1 MSDDPIVQMTG
12 IRKDFTGVRALDGV
26 DFTLRPGEI
35 HAVMGE
41 NGAGKSTL
49 IKVLTGVHHPDAGEI
64 LLDGRPV
71 RFHSPGAAQAA
82 GISTVYQEVNL
93 TDNLS
98 VAENLFAGRE
108 PRLGPFI
115 NFRAMRRKA
124 KALLDDIGIDLNV
137 AAPLSSY
144 SIAMQQLVAIARA
157 VDIEAKV
164 LILDEPTSSLDRD
177 EVAVLLGVMRRL
189 AENGTAMV
197 FISHFLDQVYEIC
210 DRMTVL
216 RNGQLVGEWATADLP
231 ENALIG
237 HMLGREAATLEQI
250 ERTAAAHHVEDEA
263 PLVRATGLGRK
274 GSITPYDLEVRRG
287 EVVGL
292 AGLLGSG
299 RTETVRLIAGADR
312 ADSGSLVFDGEATGS
327 GLQSHNPRTASA
339 RGIAYCPENRKTEGL
354 VGDLT
359 VAENMILAMQASRGW
374 ARSIPVARRD
384 KLVAEF
390 IEKLDI
396 RPANPDMPVKNLSG
410 GNQQKVLLARW
421 MLIEPKLL
429 ILDEPTRG
437 IDVGAKADIQKL
449 VAELSA
455 DGMSVLFV
463 SAELDEVT
471 RLSDRIAVLRD
482 RELIA
487 VLEAEA
493 DMTTE
498 KIVDTIVAGGQ
509 GE

>member
-1 MSDDPIVQMTG
+1 MSAALVSMTG
-12 IRKDFTGVRALDGV
+12 IVKDFTGVRALDGV

-49 IKVLTGVHHPDAGEI
+49 IKVLTGVHAHDAGEI
-64 LLDGRPV
+64 LLDGKPV
-71 RFHSPGAAQAA
+71 RFNSPGAAQAA
-82 GISTVYQEVNL
+82 GIATVYQEVNL
-93 TDNLS
+93 TENLS
-98 VAENLFAGRE
+98 VAENLLAGRE

-124 KALLDDIGIDLNV
+124 KALLDDLGIDLNV

-157 VDIEAKV
+157 VDIDAKV

-177 EVAVLLGVMRRL
+177 EVAVLLGLMRRL
-189 AENGTAMV
+189 AAERGTAMV
-197 FISHFLDQVYEIC
+197 FISHFLEQVYDIC

-216 RNGQLVGEWATADLP
+216 RNGKLVGEWATADLP
-231 ENALIG
+231 ESELIG
-237 HMLGREAATLEQI
+237 HMLGREAAALEQL
-250 ERTAAAHHVEDEA
+250 ERSVAGHEVADEA
-263 PLVRATGLGRK
+263 PLLSAKGLGRK
-274 GSITPYDLEVRRG
+274 GSIAPYDLDVRRG

-312 ADSGSLVFDGEATGS
+312 ADSGSLSFDGAKVAG
-327 GLQSHNPRTASA
+327 HNPRTAAA
-339 RGIAYCPENRKTEGL
+339 RGIAFCPENRKTEGL

-359 VAENMILAMQASRGW
+359 VAENMILAMQAARGW
-374 ARSIPVARRD
+374 ARTIPQSQRNRV
-384 KLVAEF
+384 VAEF
-390 IEKLDI
+390 IDKLGI
-396 RPANPDMPVKNLSG
+396 RPGDPDMPVKNLSG

-449 VAELSA
+449 VAELSGE
-455 DGMSVLFV
+455 GMAVLFV

-482 RELIA
+482 RELIS
-487 VLEAEA
+487 VLESEA

-498 KIVDTIVAGGQ
+498 RIVDTIVAGG
-509 GE
+509 GSE

>member
-1 MSDDPIVQMTG
+1 MSTAPPGAPLVTMTG
-12 IRKDFTGVRALDGV
+12 IVKDFTGVRALDGV

-49 IKVLTGVHHPDAGEI
+49 IKVLTGVHGHDAGEI
-64 LLDGRPV
+64 LLDGRAV
-71 RFHSPGAAQAA
+71 RFSGPKAAQAA

-93 TDNLS
+93 AENLS
-98 VAENLFAGRE
+98 VAENLLAGRE

-115 NFRAMRRKA
+115 DFRAMRRRA
-124 KALLDDIGIDLNV
+124 EALLDDLGIELNV
-137 AAPLSSY
+137 AAPLSAY

-157 VDIEAKV
+157 VNIDAKV

-177 EVAVLLGVMRRL
+177 EVAVLLGLMRRL
-189 AENGTAMV
+189 AAEKGTAMV

-216 RNGQLVGEWATADLP
+216 RNGRLVGEWATADLG
-231 ENALIG
+231 ESELIG

-250 ERTAAAHHVEDEA
+250 ERAAAAHHVADEA
-263 PLVRATGLGRK
+263 PLVDAKGLGRK
-274 GSITPYDLEVRRG
+274 GSIAPFDLTVRRG

-299 RTETVRLIAGADR
+299 RTETARLLAGADR
-312 ADSGSLVFDGEATGS
+312 ADAGELDFEGARVG
-327 GLQSHNPRTASA
+327 GHNPRTAA
-339 RGIAYCPENRKTEGL
+339 GRGIAFCPENRKTEGL
-354 VGDLT
+354 VGELT

-374 ARSIPVARRD
+374 VRSIPAAQRTR
-384 KLVAEF
+384 LVAEF
-390 IEKLDI
+390 IDKLGI
-396 RPANPDMPVKNLSG
+396 RPADPDMPVKHLSG

-437 IDVGAKADIQKL
+437 IDVGAKADIQRL
-449 VAELSA
+449 VAELSGG
-455 DGMSVLFV
+455 GMAVVFV

-482 RELIA
+482 RALIA
-487 VLEAEA
+487 TLEAEA

-498 KIVDTIVAGGQ
+498 RIVDTIVAGG
-509 GE
+509 ER

>member
-1 MSDDPIVQMTG
+1 MSDEPIVQMTG
-12 IRKDFTGVRALDGV
+12 ITKDFTGVRALDGV

-49 IKVLTGVHHPDAGEI
+49 IKVLTGVHTPDAGQI
-64 LLDGRPV
+64 RLDGRPV
-71 RFHSPGAAQAA
+71 RFNSPKAAQAG

-93 TDNLS
+93 TENLS

-115 NFRAMRRKA
+115 NFRAMRRRA
-124 KALLDDIGIDLNV
+124 RALLEDIGIDLNV
-137 AAPLSSY
+137 AAPLGSY

-157 VDIEAKV
+157 VDIKAKV

-177 EVAVLLGVMRRL
+177 EVAVLLRVMRRL

-197 FISHFLDQVYEIC
+197 FISHFLDQVYEIS

-216 RNGQLVGEWATADLP
+216 RNGTLVGEWESAALP
-231 ENALIG
+231 ESDLIG

-250 ERTAAAHHVEDEA
+250 ERQAGEHKPDRGEPIVSAK
-263 PLVRATGLGRK
+263 GLGRK
-274 GSITPYDLEVRRG
+274 GSIAPYDLEVHAG

-312 ADSGSLVFDGEATGS
+312 HDSGTLAFEGKSVG
-327 GLQSHNPRTASA
+327 SHNPRTAA
-339 RGIAYCPENRKTEGL
+339 LRGIAFCPENRKTEGL

-359 VAENMILAMQASRGW
+359 VAENMILAMQASKGW
-374 ARSIPVARRD
+374 ARTVPPAQRSR
-384 KLVAEF
+384 LVAEF

-396 RPANPDMPVKNLSG
+396 RPANPDLPVKNLSG

-437 IDVGAKADIQKL
+437 IDVGAKADIQRL
-449 VAELSA
+449 VTELSG
-455 DGMSVLFV
+455 DGMAVLFV

-487 VLEAEA
+487 TLETEA
-493 DMTTE
+493 DMTSE
-498 KIVDTIVAGGQ
+498 KIVDTIVAKGGDQ
-509 GE
+509 

>member
-1 MSDDPIVQMTG
+1 MSAALVSMTG
-12 IRKDFTGVRALDGV
+12 IVKDFTGVRALDGV

-49 IKVLTGVHHPDAGEI
+49 IKVLTGVHAHDAGEI
-64 LLDGRPV
+64 LLDGKPV
-71 RFHSPGAAQAA
+71 RFNSPGAAQAA
-82 GISTVYQEVNL
+82 GIATVYQEVNL
-93 TDNLS
+93 TENLS
-98 VAENLFAGRE
+98 VAENLLAGRE

-124 KALLDDIGIDLNV
+124 NALLDDLGIDLNV

-157 VDIEAKV
+157 VDIDAKV

-177 EVAVLLGVMRRL
+177 EVAVLLGLMRRL
-189 AENGTAMV
+189 AAERGTAMV
-197 FISHFLDQVYEIC
+197 FISHFLEQVYDIC

-216 RNGQLVGEWATADLP
+216 RNGKLVGEWATADLP
-231 ENALIG
+231 ESELIG
-237 HMLGREAATLEQI
+237 HMLGREAAALEQL
-250 ERTAAAHHVEDEA
+250 ERSVAGHEVADEA
-263 PLVRATGLGRK
+263 PLLSAKGLGRK
-274 GSITPYDLEVRRG
+274 GSIAPYDLDVRRG
-287 EVVGL
+287 EVIGL

-312 ADSGSLVFDGEATGS
+312 ADSGSLSFDGESVKG
-327 GLQSHNPRTASA
+327 HNPRTAAA
-339 RGIAYCPENRKTEGL
+339 RGIAFCPENRKTEGL

-359 VAENMILAMQASRGW
+359 VAENMILAMQAARGW
-374 ARSIPVARRD
+374 ARTIPQSQRNRV
-384 KLVAEF
+384 VAEF
-390 IEKLDI
+390 IDKLGI
-396 RPANPDMPVKNLSG
+396 RPGDPDMPVKNLSG

-449 VAELSA
+449 VAELSGE
-455 DGMSVLFV
+455 GMAVLFV

-482 RELIA
+482 RELIS
-487 VLEAEA
+487 VLESEA

-498 KIVDTIVAGGQ
+498 RIVDTIVAGG
-509 GE
+509 GSE

>member
-1 MSDDPIVQMTG
+1 MSDEPIVQMAG
-12 IRKDFTGVRALDGV
+12 ITKDFTGVRALESV

-35 HAVMGE
+35 HAIMGE

-49 IKVLTGVHHPDAGEI
+49 IKVLTGVHAPDAGRI
-64 LLDGRPV
+64 LLDGEPV
-71 RFHSPGAAQAA
+71 RFHSPGQAQAA

-124 KALLDDIGIDLNV
+124 SALLDQIGIDLNV

-157 VDIEAKV
+157 VDFEAKV

-177 EVAVLLGVMRRL
+177 EVEVLMRVMRKL
-189 AENGTAMV
+189 AGDGVAMV
-197 FISHFLDQVYEIC
+197 FISHFLDQVYEVC

-216 RNGQLVGEWATADLP
+216 RNGKLVGDWDTDALP
-231 ENALIG
+231 ENELIG
-237 HMLGREAATLEQI
+237 HMLGREVETLEAI
-250 ERTAAAHHVEDEA
+250 EHRPDRWPPGDAA
-263 PLVRATGLGRK
+263 PLVSAEGLGRR
-274 GSITPYDLEVRRG
+274 GSIAPFDLDVREG

-299 RTETVRLIAGADR
+299 RTETARLIAGADR
-312 ADSGSLVFDGEATGS
+312 HDSGSLSLDGSKLRG
-327 GLQSHNPRTASA
+327 HNPRTAAA
-339 RGIAYCPENRKTEGL
+339 RGIGFCPENRKTEGL
-354 VGDLT
+354 VPDLS
-359 VAENMILAMQASRGW
+359 VAENIVLAMQAARGW
-374 ARSIPVARRD
+374 ARTIPPARRD

-390 IEKLDI
+390 IAKLDI
-396 RPANPDMPVKNLSG
+396 RPADPHLPVKNLSG

-421 MLIEPKLL
+421 MLLQPRLL

-437 IDVGAKADIQKL
+437 IDVGAKADIQRL
-449 VAELSA
+449 VNELSD
-455 DGMSVLFV
+455 DGMAVMFI

-482 RELIA
+482 REMIDILG
-487 VLEAEA
+487 AESE
-493 DMTTE
+493 MTTE
-498 KIVDTIVAGGQ
+498 RIVDTIVAKGGEQ
-509 GE
+509 

>member
-1 MSDDPIVQMTG
+1 
-12 IRKDFTGVRALDGV
+12 
-26 DFTLRPGEI
+26 
-35 HAVMGE
+35 
-41 NGAGKSTL
+41 
-49 IKVLTGVHHPDAGEI
+49 
-64 LLDGRPV
+64 
-71 RFHSPGAAQAA
+71 
-82 GISTVYQEVNL
+82 
-93 TDNLS
+93 
-98 VAENLFAGRE
+98 
-108 PRLGPFI
+108 
-115 NFRAMRRKA
+115 
-124 KALLDDIGIDLNV
+124 
-137 AAPLSSY
+137 
-144 SIAMQQLVAIARA
+144 
-157 VDIEAKV
+157 
-164 LILDEPTSSLDRD
+164 
-177 EVAVLLGVMRRL
+177 
-189 AENGTAMV
+189 
-197 FISHFLDQVYEIC
+197 
-210 DRMTVL
+210 
-216 RNGQLVGEWATADLP
+216 
-231 ENALIG
+231 
-237 HMLGREAATLEQI
+237 MLGREAAALEQL
-250 ERTAAAHHVEDEA
+250 ERSVAGHEVADEA
-263 PLVRATGLGRK
+263 PLLTATGLGRK
-274 GSITPYDLEVRRG
+274 GSIAPYDLDVRRG

-312 ADSGSLVFDGEATGS
+312 ADSGNLVFDGKSVS
-327 GLQSHNPRTASA
+327 GHNPRTAAA
-339 RGIAYCPENRKTEGL
+339 RGIAFCPENRKTEGL

-359 VAENMILAMQASRGW
+359 VAENMILAMQAARGW

-384 KLVAEF
+384 KVVAEF

-396 RPANPDMPVKNLSG
+396 RPANPHMPVKNLSG

-498 KIVDTIVAGGQ
+498 KIVDTIVAGGH
-509 GE
+509 GNE

>member
-1 MSDDPIVQMTG
+1 MSAALVSMTG
-12 IRKDFTGVRALDGV
+12 IVKDFTGVRALDGV

-49 IKVLTGVHHPDAGEI
+49 IKVLTGVHAHDAGEI
-64 LLDGRPV
+64 LLDGKPV
-71 RFHSPGAAQAA
+71 RFNSPGAAQAA
-82 GISTVYQEVNL
+82 GIATVYQEVNL
-93 TDNLS
+93 TENLS
-98 VAENLFAGRE
+98 VAENLLAGRE

-124 KALLDDIGIDLNV
+124 NALLDDLGIDLNV

-157 VDIEAKV
+157 VDIDAKV

-177 EVAVLLGVMRRL
+177 EVAVLLGLMRRL
-189 AENGTAMV
+189 AAERGTAMV
-197 FISHFLDQVYEIC
+197 FISHFLEQVYDIC

-216 RNGQLVGEWATADLP
+216 RNGKLVGEWATADLP
-231 ENALIG
+231 ESELIG
-237 HMLGREAATLEQI
+237 HMLGREAAALEQL
-250 ERTAAAHHVEDEA
+250 ERSVAGHEVADEA
-263 PLVRATGLGRK
+263 PLLSAKGLGRK
-274 GSITPYDLEVRRG
+274 GSIAPYDLDVRRG
-287 EVVGL
+287 EVIGL

-312 ADSGSLVFDGEATGS
+312 ADSGSLSFDGEKVG
-327 GLQSHNPRTASA
+327 GHNPRTAAA
-339 RGIAYCPENRKTEGL
+339 RGIAFCPENRKTEGL

-359 VAENMILAMQASRGW
+359 VAENMILAMQAARGW
-374 ARSIPVARRD
+374 ARTIPQSQRNRV
-384 KLVAEF
+384 VAEF
-390 IEKLDI
+390 IDKLGI
-396 RPANPDMPVKNLSG
+396 RPGDPDMPVKNLSG

-449 VAELSA
+449 VAELSGE
-455 DGMSVLFV
+455 GMAVLFV

-482 RELIA
+482 RELIS
-487 VLEAEA
+487 VLESEA

-498 KIVDTIVAGGQ
+498 RIVDTIVAGG
-509 GE
+509 GSE

>member
-1 MSDDPIVQMTG
+1 MSDEPIVQMTG

-49 IKVLTGVHHPDAGEI
+49 IKVLTGVHTPDAGQI
-64 LLDGRPV
+64 RLAGKSV

-157 VDIEAKV
+157 VDIESKV

-177 EVAVLLGVMRRL
+177 EVEVLLGVMRRL
-189 AENGTAMV
+189 AADGTAMV

-216 RNGQLVGEWATADLP
+216 RNGTLVGEWATADLP
-231 ENALIG
+231 QSALIG

-250 ERTAAAHHVEDEA
+250 ERAAAAHHVDDEE
-263 PLVRATGLGRK
+263 PLVQATGLGRK
-274 GSITPYDLEVRRG
+274 GSIAPYDLQVRRG

-312 ADSGSLVFDGEATGS
+312 ADSGSLVFDGKSTGR
-327 GLQSHNPRTASA
+327 HNPRTAAAS
-339 RGIAYCPENRKTEGL
+339 GIAFCPENRKTEGL
-354 VGDLT
+354 VGDLS

-437 IDVGAKADIQKL
+437 IDVGAKADIQRL

-455 DGMSVLFV
+455 DGMAVLFV

-482 RELIA
+482 RELVA
-487 VLEAEA
+487 VLESEA

-498 KIVDTIVAGGQ
+498 RIVDTIVSGGR
-509 GE
+509 EA

>member
-1 MSDDPIVQMTG
+1 MTDALVSMTG
-12 IRKDFTGVRALDGV
+12 IVKDFTGVRALDGV

-49 IKVLTGVHHPDAGEI
+49 IKVLTGVHAPDAGEI
-64 LLDGRPV
+64 LLDGKPV

-82 GISTVYQEVNL
+82 GVSTVYQEVNL

-98 VAENLFAGRE
+98 VAENLLAGRE

-115 NFRAMRRKA
+115 NFRAMRRQA
-124 KALLDDIGIDLNV
+124 KALLDDLGIDLNV

-157 VDIEAKV
+157 VNVDAKV
-164 LILDEPTSSLDRD
+164 LILDEPTSSLDRG
-177 EVAVLLGVMRRL
+177 EVKVLLNVMRRL
-189 AENGTAMV
+189 ADDGVAMV

-216 RNGQLVGEWATADLP
+216 RNGKLVGEWATSQLP
-231 ENALIG
+231 ESELIG
-237 HMLGREAATLEQI
+237 HMLGREADTLEQI
-250 ERTAAAHHVEDEA
+250 ERTAASHEVAVDEVLVE
-263 PLVRATGLGRK
+263 ATALGRK
-274 GSITPYDLEVRRG
+274 GSIAPYDLRVNRG

-312 ADSGSLVFDGEATGS
+312 ADSGRLLFDGKSTG
-327 GLQSHNPRTASA
+327 GHNPRTAAA
-339 RGIAYCPENRKTEGL
+339 RGIAFCPENRKTEGL

-374 ARSIPVARRD
+374 ARSIPTAKRD
-384 KLVAEF
+384 QLVAEF

-437 IDVGAKADIQKL
+437 IDVGAKADIQRL
-449 VAELSA
+449 VAELSGQ
-455 DGMSVLFV
+455 GMSVLFV
-463 SAELDEVT
+463 SAELEEVT

-487 VLEAEA
+487 VLEDESER
-493 DMTTE
+493 TVE
-498 KIVDTIVAGGQ
+498 HIVDTIVAGGSN
-509 GE
+509 E

>member
-1 MSDDPIVQMTG
+1 MSAALVSMTG
-12 IRKDFTGVRALDGV
+12 IVKDFTGVRALDGV

-49 IKVLTGVHHPDAGEI
+49 IKVLTGVHAHDAGEI
-64 LLDGRPV
+64 LLDGKPV
-71 RFHSPGAAQAA
+71 RFNSPGAAQAA
-82 GISTVYQEVNL
+82 GIATVYQEVNL
-93 TDNLS
+93 TENLS
-98 VAENLFAGRE
+98 VAENLLAGRE

-124 KALLDDIGIDLNV
+124 KALLDDLGIDLNV

-157 VDIEAKV
+157 VDIDAKV

-177 EVAVLLGVMRRL
+177 EVAVLLGLMRRL
-189 AENGTAMV
+189 AAERGTAMV
-197 FISHFLDQVYEIC
+197 FISHFLEQVYDIC

-216 RNGQLVGEWATADLP
+216 RNGKLVGEWATADLP
-231 ENALIG
+231 ESELIG
-237 HMLGREAATLEQI
+237 HMLGREAAALEQL
-250 ERTAAAHHVEDEA
+250 ERSVAGHEVADEA
-263 PLVRATGLGRK
+263 PLLSAKGLGRK
-274 GSITPYDLEVRRG
+274 GSIAPYDLDVRRG

-312 ADSGSLVFDGEATGS
+312 ADSGSLSFGGESVKG
-327 GLQSHNPRTASA
+327 HNPRTAAA
-339 RGIAYCPENRKTEGL
+339 RGIAFCPENRKTEGL

-359 VAENMILAMQASRGW
+359 VAENMILAMQAARGW
-374 ARSIPVARRD
+374 ARTIPQSQRNKV
-384 KLVAEF
+384 VAEF
-390 IEKLDI
+390 IDKLGI
-396 RPANPDMPVKNLSG
+396 RPGDPDMPVKNLSG

-449 VAELSA
+449 VAELSGE
-455 DGMSVLFV
+455 GMAVLFV

-482 RELIA
+482 RELIS
-487 VLEAEA
+487 VLESEA

-498 KIVDTIVAGGQ
+498 RIVDTIVAGG
-509 GE
+509 GSE

>member
-1 MSDDPIVQMTG
+1 MSDAALVSMTG
-12 IRKDFTGVRALDGV
+12 IVKDFTGVRALDGV

-49 IKVLTGVHHPDAGEI
+49 IKVLTGVHAHDAGEI
-64 LLDGRPV
+64 LLDGKPV

-82 GISTVYQEVNL
+82 GIATVYQEVNL
-93 TDNLS
+93 AENLS
-98 VAENLFAGRE
+98 VAENLLAGRE

-115 NFRAMRRKA
+115 DFRAMRRKA
-124 KALLDDIGIDLNV
+124 KALLDDLGIDLNV

-157 VDIEAKV
+157 VDIDAKV

-177 EVAVLLGVMRRL
+177 EVAVLLGLMRRL
-189 AENGTAMV
+189 AAERGTAMV
-197 FISHFLDQVYEIC
+197 FISHFLDQVYDIC

-216 RNGQLVGEWATADLP
+216 RNGKLVGEWATADLP
-231 ENALIG
+231 ESELIG
-237 HMLGREAATLEQI
+237 HMLGREAATLEQL
-250 ERTAAAHHVEDEA
+250 ERSVAAHEVADEA
-263 PLVRATGLGRK
+263 PLLSANGLGRK
-274 GSITPYDLEVRRG
+274 GSIAPYDLDVRRG

-312 ADSGSLVFDGEATGS
+312 ADSGSLLFDGAKVG
-327 GLQSHNPRTASA
+327 GHNPRTAAA
-339 RGIAYCPENRKTEGL
+339 RGIAFCPENRKTEGL

-359 VAENMILAMQASRGW
+359 VAENMILAMQAARGW
-374 ARSIPVARRD
+374 ARTIPAAQRNRV
-384 KLVAEF
+384 VAEF
-390 IEKLDI
+390 IDKLGI

-449 VAELSA
+449 VAELSG
-455 DGMSVLFV
+455 DGMAVLFV

-482 RELIA
+482 RELIS
-487 VLEAEA
+487 VLESEA

-498 KIVDTIVAGGQ
+498 RIVDTIVAGG
-509 GE
+509 GSE

>member
-1 MSDDPIVQMTG
+1 MSAALVSMTG
-12 IRKDFTGVRALDGV
+12 IVKDFTGVRALDGV

-49 IKVLTGVHHPDAGEI
+49 IKVLTGVHAHDAGEI
-64 LLDGRPV
+64 LLDGKPV

-82 GISTVYQEVNL
+82 GIATVYQEVNL
-93 TDNLS
+93 TENLS
-98 VAENLFAGRE
+98 VAENLLAGRE

-115 NFRAMRRKA
+115 NFRAMRRRA
-124 KALLDDIGIDLNV
+124 KALLDDLGIDLNV

-157 VDIEAKV
+157 VDIDAKV

-177 EVAVLLGVMRRL
+177 EVAVLLGLMRRL
-189 AENGTAMV
+189 AAERGTAMV
-197 FISHFLDQVYEIC
+197 FISHFLEQVYDIC

-216 RNGQLVGEWATADLP
+216 RNGKLVGEWATADLP
-231 ENALIG
+231 ESELIG
-237 HMLGREAATLEQI
+237 HMLGREAAALEQL
-250 ERTAAAHHVEDEA
+250 ERSVAGHEVADEA
-263 PLVRATGLGRK
+263 PLLSAKGLGRK
-274 GSITPYDLEVRRG
+274 GSIAPYDLDVRRG
-287 EVVGL
+287 EVIGL

-312 ADSGSLVFDGEATGS
+312 ADSGSLSFDGESVKG
-327 GLQSHNPRTASA
+327 HNPRTAAA
-339 RGIAYCPENRKTEGL
+339 RGIAFCPENRKTEGL

-359 VAENMILAMQASRGW
+359 VAENMILAMQAARGW
-374 ARSIPVARRD
+374 ARTIPQSQRNRV
-384 KLVAEF
+384 VAEF
-390 IEKLDI
+390 IDKLGI
-396 RPANPDMPVKNLSG
+396 RPGDPDMPVKNLSG

-449 VAELSA
+449 VAELSGE
-455 DGMSVLFV
+455 GMAVLFV

-482 RELIA
+482 RELIS
-487 VLEAEA
+487 VLESEA

-498 KIVDTIVAGGQ
+498 RIVDTIVAGG
-509 GE
+509 GSE

>member
-1 MSDDPIVQMTG
+1 MSDEPIVQMTG
-12 IRKDFTGVRALDGV
+12 ITKDFTGVRALDGV

-35 HAVMGE
+35 HAIMGE

-49 IKVLTGVHHPDAGEI
+49 IKVLTGVHSPDAGQI
-64 LLDGRPV
+64 LLGGESV
-71 RFHSPGAAQAA
+71 RFASPGHAQAG

-108 PRLGPFI
+108 PRFGPFI
-115 NFRAMRRKA
+115 NFRAMRRRA
-124 KALLDDIGIDLNV
+124 ADLLADIGVELNV

-157 VDIEAKV
+157 VDIDAKV

-177 EVAVLLGVMRRL
+177 EVAVLLRVMRKL
-189 AENGTAMV
+189 ADGGTALV

-216 RNGQLVGEWATADLP
+216 RNGRLVGEWATAELP
-231 ENALIG
+231 ESELIG
-237 HMLGREAATLEQI
+237 HMLGREVEAFNAIGAQ
-250 ERTAAAHHVEDEA
+250 AHRHRPSDDTA
-263 PLVRATGLGRK
+263 PLLAAKGLGRR
-274 GSITPYDLEVRRG
+274 GSVAPFDLDIREG

-299 RTETVRLIAGADR
+299 RTETARLIAGADR
-312 ADSGSLVFDGEATGS
+312 HDSGELVFAGRRLS
-327 GLQSHNPRTASA
+327 GHNPRTAAA
-339 RGIAYCPENRKTEGL
+339 RGIGFCPENRKTEGL

-374 ARSIPVARRD
+374 ARAIPPARRD
-384 KLVAEF
+384 RLVAEF

-396 RPANPDMPVKNLSG
+396 RPARADLPVKNLSG

-421 MLIEPKLL
+421 MLIEPRLL

-437 IDVGAKADIQKL
+437 IDVGAKADIQRL
-449 VAELSA
+449 VAELSG
-455 DGMSVLFV
+455 DGMAVLFI
-463 SAELDEVT
+463 SAELEEVA

-482 RELIA
+482 RELID
-487 VLEAEA
+487 VLHEES

-498 KIVDTIVAGGQ
+498 RIVATIVRKGGAA
-509 GE
+509 

>member
-1 MSDDPIVQMTG
+1 MPDIVQMTG

-26 DFTLRPGEI
+26 DFTLKAGEI

-49 IKVLTGVHHPDAGEI
+49 IKVLTGVHAPDAGRI

-71 RFHSPGAAQAA
+71 RFHSPAGAQAA

-144 SIAMQQLVAIARA
+144 SIAMQQLVAISRA
-157 VDIEAKV
+157 VDIKAKV

-189 AENGTAMV
+189 AAEGVAMV
-197 FISHFLDQVYEIC
+197 FISHFLDQVYEIA

-216 RNGQLVGEWATADLP
+216 RNGRLIGSWDTADLG

-237 HMLGREAATLEQI
+237 HMLGREAAELEQI
-250 ERTAAAHHVEDEA
+250 ERVAAAHHVEDET
-263 PLVRATGLGRK
+263 PLAEAKGLGRK
-274 GSITPYDLEVRRG
+274 GSIAPFDLAIRRG

-299 RTETVRLIAGADR
+299 RTETARLLAGADR
-312 ADSGSLVFDGEATGS
+312 ADAGTLEFDGKRLTG
-327 GLQSHNPRTASA
+327 HNPRTAAA
-339 RGIAYCPENRKTEGL
+339 RGIAFCPENRKTEGL

-359 VAENMILAMQASRGW
+359 VGENMILAMQAARGW
-374 ARSIPVARRD
+374 ARSVPPARRER
-384 KLVAEF
+384 LVAEF
-390 IEKLDI
+390 IAKLGI
-396 RPANPDMPVKNLSG
+396 RPADPDMPVKNLSG

-421 MLIEPKLL
+421 LLIEPRLL

-437 IDVGAKADIQKL
+437 IDVGAKADIQRL

-455 DGMSVLFV
+455 EGMSVLFV

-482 RELIA
+482 RELID
-487 VLEAEA
+487 VLE
-493 DMTTE
+493 TE
-498 KIVDTIVAGGQ
+498 SERTHERIVDTIVARGGH
-509 GE
+509 E

>member
-1 MSDDPIVQMTG
+1 MSDAPIVQMTG
-12 IRKDFTGVRALDGV
+12 ITKDFTGVRALDGV
-26 DFTLRPGEI
+26 DFTLRRGEI

-49 IKVLTGVHHPDAGEI
+49 IKVLTGVHDPDAGRI
-64 LLDGRPV
+64 LLDGEPV
-71 RFHSPGAAQAA
+71 RFHSPGQAQAG

-98 VAENLFAGRE
+98 VAENLLAGRE

-115 NFRAMRRKA
+115 NFRAMRRRA
-124 KALLDDIGIDLNV
+124 KALLDEIGIDLNV

-157 VDIEAKV
+157 IDIDAKV

-177 EVAVLLGVMRRL
+177 EVAVLMRVMRSL
-189 AENGTAMV
+189 AERGTAMV

-216 RNGQLVGEWATADLP
+216 RNGRLIGEWAVSELP
-231 ENALIG
+231 ESELIG
-237 HMLGREAATLEQI
+237 HMLGREVQALDAI
-250 ERTAAAHHVEDEA
+250 ERSAARHRPGDDV
-263 PLVRATGLGRK
+263 LVSARGLGRR
-274 GSITPYDLEVRRG
+274 GSISPFDLDIRPG

-299 RTETVRLIAGADR
+299 RTETARLIAGADR
-312 ADSGSLVFDGEATGS
+312 SDSGTLELEGQRLRG
-327 GLQSHNPRTASA
+327 HNPRTASA
-339 RGIAYCPENRKTEGL
+339 RGIGFCPENRKTEGL

-374 ARSIPVARRD
+374 ARTVPPARRD
-384 KLVAEF
+384 ALVAEF

-396 RPANPDMPVKNLSG
+396 RPADPDLPVRNLSG

-421 MLIEPKLL
+421 MLIEPRLL

-437 IDVGAKADIQKL
+437 IDVGAKADIQRL
-449 VAELSA
+449 VNELSG
-455 DGMSVLFV
+455 DGMAVLFI
-463 SAELDEVT
+463 SAELEEVT

-482 RELIA
+482 RELID
-487 VLEAEA
+487 VLHQES
-493 DMTTE
+493 DMTTDR
-498 KIVDTIVAGGQ
+498 IVETIVEKGG
-509 GE
+509 EK